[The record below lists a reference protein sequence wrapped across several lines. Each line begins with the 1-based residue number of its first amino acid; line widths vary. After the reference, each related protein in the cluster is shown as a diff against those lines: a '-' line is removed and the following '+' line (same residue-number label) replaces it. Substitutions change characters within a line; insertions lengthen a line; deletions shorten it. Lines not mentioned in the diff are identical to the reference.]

1 LGYSIRMP
9 ADVLDRDQAVQ
20 ILTKAEQEIRAL
32 GVERLAL
39 FGSVLRNRARADS
52 DVDVI
57 VGFRPGTKTFRNF
70 LALCDLLES
79 RLGRRVDVL
88 TTESLS
94 PFVGP
99 RILAEAQDV
108 LRAA

>member
-1 LGYSIRMP
+1 MP
-9 ADVLDRDQAVQ
+9 ADVLDRDRAVR
-20 ILTKAEQEIRAL
+20 ILIASEQEIRAL

-39 FGSVLRNRARADS
+39 FGSVLRNKARSDS
-52 DVDVI
+52 DVDVL
-57 VGFRPGTKTFRNF
+57 VGFRAGTKTFRNF

-79 RLGRRVDVL
+79 RLGRRVDLL

-108 LRAA
+108 IRAA